1 MEFKKETKM
10 MEILTRRLA
19 CEFTA
24 HYLWRNKG
32 MSLNLTRL
40 KRIKKME
47 KCGIKN
53 TPFYFFFNSPPP
65 PPLHTHTPTH
75 PHTHTRNAWRLVIL
89 SIKVALAIGKLLFSG
104 HSSKALQW
112 VPYAQGNIYYIKW
125 AIRAFSFR
133 GRWYVST
140 TLAIYHWRNC
150 GYTCCRHDPNRNE
163 TKVVDEGQQPT

>member
-24 HYLWRNKG
+24 HYPWRNKG

-53 TPFYFFFNSPPP
+53 TPFYFFFKDPP
-65 PPLHTHTPTH
+65 
-75 PHTHTRNAWRLVIL
+75 TRNAWRLVIL

-112 VPYAQGNIYYIKW
+112 VPYAQGNLYYIKW

-140 TLAIYHWRNC
+140 TLAIYHCRNC
-150 GYTCCRHDPNRNE
+150 GYTCCRHDRHRNE